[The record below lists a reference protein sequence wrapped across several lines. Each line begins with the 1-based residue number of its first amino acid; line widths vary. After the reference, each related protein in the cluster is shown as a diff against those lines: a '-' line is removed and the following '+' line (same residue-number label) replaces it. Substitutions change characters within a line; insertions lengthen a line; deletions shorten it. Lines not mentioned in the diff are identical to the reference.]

1 MADQGPSRAGRLF
14 VFGRNIHGEL
24 GLGKEKRPNTR
35 RKGKAKYELS
45 SKPAKL
51 DVTKQP
57 QQVTGNE
64 GQVIDDELF
73 AMVDENKEAS
83 SSSKSKVD
91 EGSLPKSKQS
101 SSFVYSDDA
110 KEDLIESFFKKGAF
124 PVPTEILLAP
134 KEIAHI
140 SCGHYHNAVIATK
153 NTVHS
158 WGSDLSGQCGHGR
171 AENMWKPKWVMAI
184 SGKSVMDVSCGRTHT
199 LMVASGQV
207 YSWGASSFGA
217 LGHSEQNFDQL
228 NPTRIRALRRTAAK
242 QVAAGCEHSLALS
255 NSGEVYAWGRK
266 YCTTN
271 KHFLALFA
279 STGLHVSGKFE
290 HIPRKIPTL
299 SAKVASICAGSHHS
313 MCVMESGLLYSW
325 GCNESGQLGTGD
337 MSPRYSPYQVKF
349 QSPHKSFEKMAVV
362 ELSAGAR
369 HSSAVIMW
377 FNVML
382 GEMRTQSF
390 FVQCK
395 EMSPKPLLL
404 SEFNEFSR
412 DEDAKVKRASAVKCG
427 GHHTIVLTESGEA
440 YAFGCGSYGQLGL
453 GDFKHQRSPKKIE
466 ALKDVHLASGSC
478 GAWHTVLLTGDKPT
492 MQGSSSRNKWVPFA
506 EPPADASSPSPS
518 AGASSI
524 SPDRK
529 RHGWGCA
536 RELFLA

>member
-1 MADQGPSRAGRLF
+1 
-14 VFGRNIHGEL
+14 
-24 GLGKEKRPNTR
+24 
-35 RKGKAKYELS
+35 
-45 SKPAKL
+45 
-51 DVTKQP
+51 
-57 QQVTGNE
+57 
-64 GQVIDDELF
+64 
-73 AMVDENKEAS
+73 
-83 SSSKSKVD
+83 
-91 EGSLPKSKQS
+91 
-101 SSFVYSDDA
+101 
-110 KEDLIESFFKKGAF
+110 
-124 PVPTEILLAP
+124 
-134 KEIAHI
+134 
-140 SCGHYHNAVIATK
+140 
-153 NTVHS
+153 
-158 WGSDLSGQCGHGR
+158 
-171 AENMWKPKWVMAI
+171 VMN
-184 SGKSVMDVSCGRTHT
+184 VSCGRTHT

-255 NSGEVYAWGRK
+255 NSGEVYAWGRIQNGRLGINYPK
-266 YCTTN
+266 QQR
-271 KHFLALFA
+271 
-279 STGLHVSGKFE
+279 FE

-382 GEMRTQSF
+382 GEMRTQVLSWGLNTYGQLG
-390 FVQCK
+390 VPECK

-529 RHGWGCA
+529 RHDVASSHRREIGGRAANSRPIVPRQPRKPQGILSSLLGALVGSDGLAMCTGA
-536 RELFLA
+536 RRKGGGSKPKSSRPKHPPR